1 MKSASKKAL
10 KDDEDI
16 ESVSDGDH
24 MFFDASKNK
33 QAQNGAITAELAND
47 AFFENE
53 TPEEK
58 RLRMTKALL

>member
-16 ESVSDGDH
+16 ESVSDGDD